1 MKTAKIECVVCT
13 YNAASAPFAMD
24 RQRVPV
30 TRGDI
35 LQFRRRL
42 LHWYDRHK
50 RDLPWRQDR
59 DAYRVW
65 LSEIMLPQTR
75 VAAVLEHYPEFVK
88 RFPSV
93 QRLARAR
100 ESSVLAAWSG
110 LGYYRRARMLHRAA
124 QEIVTKYSRRV
135 PRTAEELRT
144 LPGIG
149 RYTAAA
155 IASISFDEPR
165 AVVDGNVE
173 RVLERVVGET
183 LPQKEL

>member
-42 LHWYDRHK
+42 LRWYDRHK

-65 LSEIMLPQTR
+65 LSEIMLQQTR
-75 VAAVLEHYPEFVK
+75 VAAGLGHYCEFGK
-88 RFPSV
+88 RVPSV
-93 QRLARAR
+93 QRLAGGR
-100 ESSVLAAWSG
+100 EASVFAAWGG
-110 LGYYRRARMLHRAA
+110 LGYYRPPRMVRRAA
-124 QEIVTKYSRRV
+124 PE
-135 PRTAEELRT
+135 
-144 LPGIG
+144 
-149 RYTAAA
+149 
-155 IASISFDEPR
+155 IASRHPGQF
-165 AVVDGNVE
+165 
-173 RVLERVVGET
+173 
-183 LPQKEL
+183 

>member
-42 LHWYDRHK
+42 VRWYARQK

-65 LSEIMLPQTR
+65 LSEIMLQQTR
-75 VAAVLEHYPEFVK
+75 VAAVLEHYREFVK

-124 QEIVTKYSRRV
+124 REMGSKNAPQFPYT
-135 PRTAEELRT
+135 PPDLRAV
-144 LPGIG
+144 PGIG
-149 RYTAAA
+149 PYTSAANA
-155 IASISFDEPR
+155 
-165 AVVDGNVE
+165 
-173 RVLERVVGET
+173 
-183 LPQKEL
+183 

>member
-1 MKTAKIECVVCT
+1 MKSAKIECVVCT

-50 RDLPWRQDR
+50 RDLPWRQER

-65 LSEIMLPQTR
+65 LSEIMLQQTR
-75 VAAVLEHYPEFVK
+75 VAAVLEHYREFVK

-100 ESSVLAAWSG
+100 ESSV
-110 LGYYRRARMLHRAA
+110 
-124 QEIVTKYSRRV
+124 
-135 PRTAEELRT
+135 
-144 LPGIG
+144 
-149 RYTAAA
+149 YTADNFLTPPQSC
-155 IASISFDEPR
+155 ASFPASDLTLRRRLPAFASASGSRLWTEMSNAFSDVSWVEICHAPRRGNSHRDSLTQTAPVISTKP
-165 AVVDGNVE
+165 
-173 RVLERVVGET
+173 
-183 LPQKEL
+183 

>member
-50 RDLPWRQDR
+50 RDLPWRQDH

-65 LSEIMLPQTR
+65 LSEILLQQTR
-75 VAAVLEHYPEFVK
+75 VPAVLAHYREVVK
-88 RFPSV
+88 TLPSV
-93 QRLARAR
+93 HRPATAR
-100 ESSVLAAWSG
+100 ESSVLAPWSG
-110 LGYYRRARMLHRAA
+110 LGYHRSAG
-124 QEIVTKYSRRV
+124 
-135 PRTAEELRT
+135 L
-144 LPGIG
+144 
-149 RYTAAA
+149 
-155 IASISFDEPR
+155 
-165 AVVDGNVE
+165 
-173 RVLERVVGET
+173 
-183 LPQKEL
+183 

>member
-24 RQRVPV
+24 RLRVPV

-65 LSEIMLPQTR
+65 LSEIMLQQTR
-75 VAAVLEHYPEFVK
+75 VAAGLQHYRELV
-88 RFPSV
+88 RMFP
-93 QRLARAR
+93 QAQTLAR
-100 ESSVLAAWSG
+100 SG
-110 LGYYRRARMLHRAA
+110 
-124 QEIVTKYSRRV
+124 E
-135 PRTAEELRT
+135 
-144 LPGIG
+144 
-149 RYTAAA
+149 
-155 IASISFDEPR
+155 
-165 AVVDGNVE
+165 
-173 RVLERVVGET
+173 
-183 LPQKEL
+183 

>member
-42 LHWYDRHK
+42 LRWYDRHK

-65 LSEIMLPQTR
+65 LSEIMLQQTR
-75 VAAVLEHYPEFVK
+75 SEEHTSELQSRPHLVCRLLLEKKK
-88 RFPSV
+88 R
-93 QRLARAR
+93 Q
-100 ESSVLAAWSG
+100 
-110 LGYYRRARMLHRAA
+110 
-124 QEIVTKYSRRV
+124 T
-135 PRTAEELRT
+135 RTSTNRW
-144 LPGIG
+144 
-149 RYTAAA
+149 
-155 IASISFDEPR
+155 
-165 AVVDGNVE
+165 
-173 RVLERVVGET
+173 
-183 LPQKEL
+183 

>member
-42 LHWYDRHK
+42 LRWYDRHK

-65 LSEIMLPQTR
+65 LSEIMLQQTR
-75 VAAVLEHYPEFVK
+75 VAAALEHYRELVK
-88 RFPSV
+88 RVPSG
-93 QRLARAR
+93 QRLARAP
-100 ESSVLAAWSG
+100 ESPGFGAWRG
-110 LGYYRRARMLHRAA
+110 IGYRRPG
-124 QEIVTKYSRRV
+124 TRV
-135 PRTAEELRT
+135 PRA
-144 LPGIG
+144 
-149 RYTAAA
+149 
-155 IASISFDEPR
+155 
-165 AVVDGNVE
+165 
-173 RVLERVVGET
+173 
-183 LPQKEL
+183 